1 MTRKLGYLVVEGPHD
16 VEFACKIIK
25 HRSLKKINRIQ
36 QISALDPTFKAL
48 VPDKFPHGGD
58 LLKRVPVPIFLQN
71 EEFGIAIHSAG
82 GDTKIADCLKD
93 TVDLIGLDKFTS
105 LGVILDSD
113 SEEPPNIRHKK
124 LLDLLESLK
133 DIFPKQPGFILEA
146 ALKTGVYVFP
156 DNKSQGTLEDLLI
169 EAGYFSYEKQLESA
183 KSFVRKIKKDC
194 CPTEYKDLYLPAGEN
209 KSVIGAVVSL
219 LRPGKTTQVS
229 IQDNNWINPRNI
241 NDGRLKEFSDF
252 LQHLFLTAP
261 EPAVVAQ
268 SATAPS
274 KGAGA

>member
-25 HRSLKKINRIQ
+25 HRSSKRISRVQ
-36 QISALDPTFKAL
+36 QIEELDPTFKEL

-93 TVDLIGLDKFTS
+93 TVDLIGLDKFNS

-113 SEEPPNIRHKK
+113 SKEPPNTRHKK

-133 DIFPKQPGFILEA
+133 DIFPEQPGSVSEEL
-146 ALKTGVYVFP
+146 LKTGIYVFP

-169 EAGYFSYEKQLESA
+169 EAGYFSYGKQLESA
-183 KSFVRKIKKDC
+183 KEFVQKIKIEC
-194 CPTEYKDLYLPAGEN
+194 CPREYKDLYLPAGEN

-229 IQDNNWINPRNI
+229 IQDNNWINSKNI
-241 NDGRLKEFSDF
+241 EDGRIKEFSDF
-252 LQHLFLTAP
+252 LHHLFLTTP
-261 EPAVVAQ
+261 EPAVVAK
-268 SATAPS
+268 SAATS
-274 KGAGA
+274 